1 MLLIQVVGKE
11 VDLRYKALGFKLG
24 MDHALVVGRE
34 AGGFLTP
41 DWQMVMKLIKREIL
55 LETAEKTLEE
65 TDS

>member
-1 MLLIQVVGKE
+1 MVGKE